1 MTENE
6 GYVLLALFLVPLAG
20 AVLLMLTPSRERAAI
35 IGLTAVASLA
45 MFVMSVYVF
54 VRYSLDTSA
63 QFQGVLAWD
72 WVENAGLLGEHG
84 IQLKVGVDGI
94 GAAMVLLTGI
104 VILAGTW
111 VSWKFEHRLKD
122 FFILLYVLVAG
133 VYGTFVLLDL
143 FVWFL
148 FYELAVLPMYL
159 LIAVWGST
167 RKEYGAMKLMMML
180 IAASILIFTGIFGIF
195 TETGLGNFDMVQ
207 IFAST
212 DRIDRNMQLILFPM
226 IVIGCGTLG
235 GLFPFHP
242 WSPDGHAAAPTAVSM
257 LHAGVL
263 MKLGAFG
270 VIRLGFQMLPEG
282 AEFWAPGLIVLGI
295 TGALY
300 GAISALR
307 QDDLK
312 LMTGFSSVSH
322 MGYVFVGLGTLNV
335 IGMSGAVL
343 QMFAHGVMTALF
355 FLLIGGIYDQA
366 HNRDISNFSG
376 IARVMPVWSIM
387 FVVAGL
393 ASLGLPGLS
402 GFVAEVHIFIGVFR
416 AYPVVGGL
424 AVLTAA
430 ITATYLLRMFAQA
443 FYGELSPRWSGL
455 GEITWAERAGAAVL
469 VGAIFFLGLWPS
481 PWVDRISQTIAT
493 TIPGITL

>member
-1 MTENE
+1 MTPDD
-6 GYVLLALFLVPLAG
+6 GYVLLALFLVPLGSAL
-20 AVLLMLTPSRERAAI
+20 LLMVIPSRERGAI
-35 IGLTAVASLA
+35 VGLTAAASLL
-45 MFVMSVYVF
+45 MFALSVYVF
-54 VRYSLDTSA
+54 VSYDYTTGA
-63 QFQGVLAWD
+63 QFQGVLAWP
-72 WVENAGLLGEHG
+72 WIENVGLLGENG

-94 GAAMVLLTGI
+94 AAAMVLLTGI

-111 VSWKFEHRLKD
+111 VSWKIDYRLKD

-133 VYGTFVLLDL
+133 VFGTFVLIDM
-143 FVWFL
+143 FIWFF
-148 FYELAVLPMYL
+148 FYELALLPMYL

-167 RKEYGAMKLMMML
+167 RKEYGAMKLMMVL
-180 IAASILIFTGIFGIF
+180 VAASILIFTGIFGIVSA
-195 TETGLGNFDMVQ
+195 TGLGTFDMQVL
-207 IFAST
+207 FAAGA
-212 DRIDRNMQLILFPM
+212 DIDRNTQLLLFP
-226 IVIGCGTLG
+226 IVAIGCGTLA

-282 AEFWAPGLIVLGI
+282 AAFWAPGLIVLGI
-295 TGALY
+295 SGALY

-307 QDDLK
+307 QNDLK

-322 MGYVFVGLGTLNV
+322 MGYVFVGLGTMNV
-335 IGMSGAVL
+335 IGMTGAVL

-366 HNRDISNFSG
+366 HNRDISRFSG
-376 IARVMPVWSIM
+376 MAKVMPVWAVF
-387 FVVAGL
+387 FVIAGL
-393 ASLGLPGLS
+393 ASFGLPGLS
-402 GFVAEVHIFIGVFR
+402 GFIAEVHIFIGAFR

-430 ITATYLLRMFAQA
+430 ITATYLLRMFAA
-443 FYGELSPRWSGL
+443 VFFGEVTERWTGL
-455 GEITWAERAGAAVL
+455 KDITFTERAAAALL
-469 VGAIFFLGLWPS
+469 VGAILLLGLWPS
-481 PWVDRISQTIAT
+481 WWVDRISATIAA
-493 TIPGITL
+493 TIPGVTM

>member
-1 MTENE
+1 
-6 GYVLLALFLVPLAG
+6 
-20 AVLLMLTPSRERAAI
+20 
-35 IGLTAVASLA
+35 
-45 MFVMSVYVF
+45 
-54 VRYSLDTSA
+54 VR
-63 QFQGVLAWD
+63 AWD
-72 WVENAGLLGEHG
+72 WIENAGLLGEHG

-94 GAAMVLLTGI
+94 AAAMVLLTGI
-104 VILAGTW
+104 VIMAGTW
-111 VSWKFEHRLKD
+111 VSWKIEHRSKD

-133 VYGTFVLLDL
+133 VYGTFVMLDT
-143 FVWFL
+143 FVWFF
-148 FYELAVLPMYL
+148 FYELALLPMYL
-159 LIAVWGST
+159 LIGVWGST

-180 IAASILIFTGIFGIF
+180 VAGSILIFTAIFGMVSA
-195 TETGLGNFDMVQ
+195 TGAGTFDMEVM
-207 IFAST
+207 FRLAP
-212 DRIDRNMQLILFPM
+212 DIDRNTQLLLFPM
-226 IVIGCGTLG
+226 VAVGCGTLA

-322 MGYVFVGLGTLNV
+322 MGYVFVGLGTMNV

-355 FLLIGGIYDQA
+355 FLLIGGMYDQA

-376 IARVMPVWSIM
+376 MAKLMPVWAVF
-387 FVVAGL
+387 FVIASL
-393 ASLGLPGLS
+393 ASFGLPGLS
-402 GFVAEVHIFIGVFR
+402 GFVAEVHIFIGIFR
-416 AYPVVGGL
+416 AYPVIGGL

-430 ITATYLLRMFAQA
+430 ITATYLLRMFATA
-443 FYGELSPRWSGL
+443 FFGDVNPRWTGL
-455 GEITWAERAGAAVL
+455 SDITRAERAAATVL
-469 VGAIFFLGLWPS
+469 AASIVLLGVWPS
-481 PWVDRISQTIAT
+481 WWVDRISTTIAT
-493 TIPGITL
+493 IPGVTL

>member
-1 MTENE
+1 MTDAD
-6 GYVLLALFLVPLAG
+6 GYVLLALFLLPLGVA
-20 AVLLMLTPSRERAAI
+20 LLLIATPSRERRAV
-35 IGLTAVASLA
+35 IGITGFASLA
-45 MFVMSVYVF
+45 LFVMSVYVF
-54 VRYSLDTSA
+54 ARYSFDGDE
-63 QFQGVLAWD
+63 QFQGVQAWD
-72 WVENAGLLGEHG
+72 WIENVGLLGEHG
-84 IQLKVGVDGI
+84 IQLKVGLDGI

-104 VILAGTW
+104 VGMAGTW
-111 VSWKFEHRLKD
+111 VSWKLEHRLKD
-122 FFILLYVLVAG
+122 FFILYNVLLAG
-133 VYGTFVLLDL
+133 VFGTFVLLDL
-143 FVWFL
+143 FMWFV

-180 IAASILIFTGIFGIF
+180 VAASILIFIPIFAIF
-195 TETGLGNFDMVQ
+195 TETGTGTFDMVEL
-207 IFAST
+207 FAAT
-212 DRIDRNMQLILFPM
+212 DRIERDFQLILFPM
-226 IVIGCGTLG
+226 IAVGCGTLA
-235 GLFPFHP
+235 GLFPLHP

-257 LHAGVL
+257 VHAGVL

-270 VIRLGFQMLPEG
+270 IIRLGFQMLPQG
-282 AEFWAPGLIVLGI
+282 AEFWAPALIALGI

-376 IARVMPVWSIM
+376 MARVMPVWSIF
-387 FVVAGL
+387 FVIAGL
-393 ASLGLPGLS
+393 ASFGLPGLS
-402 GFVAEVHIFIGVFR
+402 GFVAELHIFIGAFR
-416 AYPVVGGL
+416 AYPVVGAL
-424 AVLTAA
+424 AVITAA

-443 FYGELSPRWSGL
+443 FYGEPSPRWASL
-455 GEITWAERAGAAVL
+455 SDITWPDRAGAGLLAA
-469 VGAIFFLGLWPS
+469 AILALGLWPS
-481 PWVDRISQTIAT
+481 PWVDRISATIAA
-493 TIPGITL
+493 TIPGVL

>member
-1 MTENE
+1 MSEND
-6 GYVLLALFLVPLAG
+6 GFVLLALFLVPLG
-20 AVLLMLTPSRERAAI
+20 SMLVLAMIPSRERGTI
-35 IGLTAVASLA
+35 IGFTGAASLL
-45 MFVMSVYVF
+45 MFGLAVYAF
-54 VRYSLDTSA
+54 ASYSFTSPE
-63 QFQGVLAWD
+63 QFQAVKAWP
-72 WVENAGLLGEHG
+72 WVENAGLLGDHG
-84 IQLKVGVDGI
+84 IQLKVGLDGI
-94 GAAMVLLTGI
+94 GATMVLLTGI
-104 VILAGTW
+104 VIMAGTW

-122 FFILLYVLVAG
+122 FFILLYMLVAG
-133 VYGTFVLLDL
+133 VFGTFVLLDL

-180 IAASILIFTGIFGIF
+180 VGASILIFTAIFAMF
-195 TETGLGNFDMVQ
+195 TEMGLGNFDMEEM
-207 IFAST
+207 FAAT
-212 DRIDRNMQLILFPM
+212 DRIDRDLQLILFPL
-226 IVIGCGTLG
+226 IAIGCGTLG
-235 GLFPFHP
+235 GIFPFHA

-282 AEFWAPGLIVLGI
+282 AEFWAPGLIVVGI

-312 LMTGFSSVSH
+312 LLTGFSSVSH

-335 IGMSGAVL
+335 IGMTGAVL

-355 FLLIGGIYDQA
+355 FLLIGAMYDQT

-376 IARVMPVWSIM
+376 LARVMPLWSIF
-387 FVVAGL
+387 FVIAGL

-402 GFVAEVHIFIGVFR
+402 GFVAELHIFIGAFR
-416 AYPVVGGL
+416 AYPIVGAL
-424 AVLTAA
+424 AVITAA

-443 FYGELSPRWSGL
+443 FHGEVSDRWAGL
-455 GEITWAERAGAAVL
+455 TEMTIPERAGALIL
-469 VGAIFFLGLWPS
+469 VGSIFALGLWPS
-481 PWVDRISQTIAT
+481 PWVDRISDTIAN
-493 TIPGITL
+493 TIPGVAL

>member
-20 AVLLMLTPSRERAAI
+20 AVLLMLTPSRERSAI
-35 IGLTAVASLA
+35 IGLTATASLA

-54 VRYSLDTSA
+54 VRYSLDSSA

-72 WVENAGLLGEHG
+72 WVENAGMLGEHG

-111 VSWKFEHRLKD
+111 VSWKIEHRLKD

-133 VYGTFVLLDL
+133 VYGTFVILDL

-195 TETGLGNFDMVQ
+195 TETGLGNFDMVE

-212 DRIDRNMQLILFPM
+212 DRIDRDIQLILFPL
-226 IVIGCGTLG
+226 VAIGCGTLG
-235 GLFPFHP
+235 ALFPLHA

-300 GAISALR
+300 GAVSALR

-312 LMTGFSSVSH
+312 LMTGFSSISH
-322 MGYVFVGLGTLNV
+322 MGYVFVGLGTMNV

-343 QMFAHGVMTALF
+343 QMFATG
-355 FLLIGGIYDQA
+355 
-366 HNRDISNFSG
+366 
-376 IARVMPVWSIM
+376 
-387 FVVAGL
+387 
-393 ASLGLPGLS
+393 
-402 GFVAEVHIFIGVFR
+402 
-416 AYPVVGGL
+416 
-424 AVLTAA
+424 
-430 ITATYLLRMFAQA
+430 
-443 FYGELSPRWSGL
+443 
-455 GEITWAERAGAAVL
+455 
-469 VGAIFFLGLWPS
+469 
-481 PWVDRISQTIAT
+481 
-493 TIPGITL
+493 

>member
-1 MTENE
+1 MTETDA
-6 GYVLLALFLVPLAG
+6 YVLVALFLVPLGA
-20 AVLLMLTPSRERAAI
+20 AVLLMLTPSRERTAI
-35 IGLTAVASLA
+35 VGITGAASLT
-45 MFVMSVYVF
+45 MFALSLYVF
-54 VRYSLDTSA
+54 LAYSFESTA
-63 QFQGVLAWD
+63 QFQGVKAWT
-72 WVENAGLLGEHG
+72 WVENAGLIGERG
-84 IQLKVGVDGI
+84 IQVKVGIDGI
-94 GAAMVLLTGI
+94 AAAMVLLTGI

-111 VSWKFEHRLKD
+111 VSWKIQDRAKD

-133 VYGTFVLLDL
+133 TYGTFVMIDL
-143 FVWFL
+143 FVFFF
-148 FYELAVLPMYL
+148 FYELALLPMYL
-159 LIAVWGST
+159 LIGVWGST

-180 IAASILIFTGIFGIF
+180 LAASILIFTGIFAIF
-195 TETGLGNFDMVQ
+195 TEVGLGTFDMEA
-207 IFAST
+207 IFAARDT
-212 DRIDRNMQLILFPM
+212 IPRNMQLLIFPL
-226 IVIGCGTLG
+226 IALGCGTLG

-270 VIRLGFQMLPEG
+270 MIRLGFQMVPEG
-282 AEFWAPGLIVLGI
+282 AQFWAPALIALGI
-295 TGALY
+295 IGALY

-366 HNRDISNFSG
+366 HDRNISSFGG
-376 IARVMPVWSIM
+376 IARVMPLWAVF
-387 FVVAGL
+387 FVIAGL

-402 GFVAEVHIFIGVFR
+402 GFVAEVHIFIGAFR
-416 AYPVVGGL
+416 AYPIVGGL

-430 ITATYLLRMFAQA
+430 ITATYLLRMMSQA
-443 FYGELSPRWSGL
+443 FFGEMNPRWSGL
-455 GEITWAERAGAAVL
+455 REITWGERLGAGVL
-469 VGAIFFLGLWPS
+469 VSAMLTLGLWPG
-481 PWVDRISQTIAT
+481 PWVDRIAPSIIH
-493 TIPGITL
+493 IPGITL